1 MLRGPF
7 RSRDAHEWC
16 NRRVLARIHRRTLGT
31 LRRDIEPVSTAD
43 FVRFLYRW
51 QHVAPMY
58 RLHGIEGTLAVI
70 KQLEGFEVPAVGWET
85 QILPR
90 RIASYKPEHL
100 DRLCQSGEVMWG
112 RLSPHPALASV
123 ERVAG
128 RRRRVRPTKLVPISL
143 FAREGS
149 ETLIARG
156 DVDVA
161 ALSHPALDV
170 LGAIE
175 RRGAPFFADLARE
188 TGRLPAEI
196 EEALWE
202 LVAAGL
208 VTADGFDALRSPLAD
223 SRRRLGEKAYGRRPR
238 ASSSRWTLPAPGRRP
253 TIDAS
258 KRSRAGCSRAGAS
271 SSATSSCAERIAPPW
286 RELLMVLRRMEAQ
299 GEVRGG
305 RFVRRR
311 SRRRTVR
318 AARRARGAAGRAT
331 RCVARRRAGAP
342 LDRPAL
348 PVRHHPPAAT
358 GGRRLRDL
366 TGNHAASVAVALVG
380 RRRTA
385 SRSASFIS
393 RRVRHALHRHE
404 LPRPFAPKLKQS
416 GMSEFA
422 RVSLAASLPRP
433 NVSSVN

>member
-1 MLRGPF
+1 MFDPQIDAVASSFVRPETREAAAAELVRGWLESSGPATVAELATRFALDGATIESALLQLESEGQVLRGAF

-31 LRRDIEPVSTAD
+31 LRREIEPVSTAD

-90 RIASYKPEHL
+90 RIASYKPEYL

-112 RLSPHPALASV
+112 RLSPHPALAAV

-149 ETLIARG
+149 ESLIARG

-175 RRGAPFFADLARE
+175 RRGAPFFADLVRE
-188 TGRLPAEI
+188 TRRLPAEI

-208 VTADGFDALRSPLAD
+208 VTADGFDALRSLAD
-223 SRRRLGEKAYGRRPR
+223 SRRRLGEKAHGRRPR
-238 ASSSRWTLPAPGRRP
+238 ASSGRWTLLRADRP
-253 TIDAS
+253 TIDVEAFA
-258 KRSRAGCSRAGAS
+258 RRLLARYGVVFRDIVVR
-271 SSATSSCAERIAPPW
+271 ERIAPPW

-299 GEVRGG
+299 GEIRGG
-305 RFVRRR
+305 RFVGGGL
-311 SRRRTVR
+311 VGEQFALPDALEGLR
-318 AARRARGAAGRAT
+318 AARR
-331 RCVARRRAGAP
+331 GAP
-342 LDRPAL
+342 HDDVPAL
-348 PVRHHPPAAT
+348 PSIDPLYLSGTILPLQPPAV
-358 GGRRLRDL
+358 
-366 TGNHAASVAVALVG
+366 ASA
-380 RRRTA
+380 
-385 SRSASFIS
+385 I
-393 RRVRHALHRHE
+393 
-404 LPRPFAPKLKQS
+404 
-416 GMSEFA
+416 
-422 RVSLAASLPRP
+422 
-433 NVSSVN
+433 